1 MSDQVAIEVIE
12 TVVAVEVIEEA
23 GIHVLELI
31 HPGPQGPAGP
41 IGPSGDAAGLP
52 TGGDPGNIL
61 MKTTNAN
68 YASNWAATLD
78 GGTFN

>member
-1 MSDQVAIEVIE
+1 MSDQVAIELIE
-12 TVVAVEVIEEA
+12 TVVAVEVVEEA
-23 GIHVLELI
+23 GVEVLELI

-61 MKTTNAN
+61 MKSTYAN
-68 YASNWAATLD
+68 YESSWAPTLD